1 MSDFPCDSC
10 GLCCQNIGHIK
21 ELKVFDRGD
30 GVCIH
35 FDSASKLCKIYKDR
49 PLICRVE
56 QMYQSVYSEFMT
68 KERFYKLNQDVCK
81 YLKDQN
87 KE

>member
-10 GLCCQNIGHIK
+10 GLCCQNISHIQ
-21 ELKVFDRGD
+21 ELRVFDRGD

-35 FDSASKLCKIYKDR
+35 FNFTSKLCTIYKDR

-56 QMYQSVYSEFMT
+56 QMYQAVYSKFMKK
-68 KERFYKLNQDVCK
+68 KEFYKLNQSVCE
-81 YLKDQN
+81 YLKNQN